1 MLGKEEEAVQELTH
15 LRLKKQ
21 TQLVQG
27 NIEHLTDVTTRE
39 QDAAS
44 VLLNLSNKRNRVLT
58 DMATVLGQ
66 SPEEMTITKMIG
78 YLNKQPKEQEA
89 LTRQRDRLLEAGAK
103 MQQLNRQN
111 EALLKQALEMVEFD
125 LTLLRSTRQA
135 PETAN
140 YDKNAY
146 NTGDILGS
154 SGFDAKQY
162 VKAGRNY
169 HGKWFWKY
177 VYRRSPVY

>member
-1 MLGKEEEAVQELTH
+1 MASLMEELLDVLGKEEKQYQELIT
-15 LRLKKQ
+15 LATEK
-21 TQLVQG
+21 TDAVVQG

-154 SGFDAKQY
+154 SGFDADRKS
-162 VKAGRNY
+162 V
-169 HGKWFWKY
+169 
-177 VYRRSPVY
+177 V

>member
-1 MLGKEEEAVQELTH
+1 MASLMEELLDVLGKEEKQYQELIT
-15 LRLKKQ
+15 LATEK
-21 TQLVQG
+21 TDAVVQG

-78 YLNKQPKEQEA
+78 YLNRQPKEQEA

-135 PETAN
+135 PETA
-140 YDKNAY
+140 
-146 NTGDILGS
+146 
-154 SGFDAKQY
+154 
-162 VKAGRNY
+162 KAHRG
-169 HGKWFWKY
+169 
-177 VYRRSPVY
+177 

>member
-1 MLGKEEEAVQELTH
+1 MASLMEELLDVLGKEEKQYQELIT
-15 LRLKKQ
+15 LATEK
-21 TQLVQG
+21 TDAVVQG

-66 SPEEMTITKMIG
+66 SPEEMTIRKMIV
-78 YLNKQPKEQEA
+78 YLNKQAKEKED
-89 LTRQRDRLLEAGAK
+89 LTRQRDSLLEAGAK

-154 SGFDAKQY
+154 SGFDAKQ
-162 VKAGRNY
+162 
-169 HGKWFWKY
+169 
-177 VYRRSPVY
+177 